1 MKDVVEQSLRWA
13 KKLTAKHRV
22 QAVARGIVNGF
33 FVEIFFNKAGV
44 FKWQVTARLPNN
56 KVRLPPGLGDFY
68 FDRSVSF
75 GSYAKAEA
83 YFEVLVERYGLEVHE
98 RLEGKE

>member
-1 MKDVVEQSLRWA
+1 MKDVVKQSLKWA
-13 KKLTAKHRV
+13 KKVVAKHRV
-22 QAVARGIVNGF
+22 QAVARGIVNSL
-33 FVEIFFNKAGV
+33 FVEIFFDRAGL

-75 GSYAKAEA
+75 RNYAKAEA
-83 YFEVLVERYGLEVHE
+83 YFEVLVERYGLEVYE
-98 RLEGKE
+98 RLDGKE